1 MSSSDTIKRCC
12 PLDRVG
18 RLGCSALPDISCLSI
33 NGTHLFGRARS
44 RTWQSSSPA
53 ARHALHGYGGS
64 HFVRLVR
71 QFSQALDMRLVRVEA
86 DAEEGYMW
94 VW

>member
-1 MSSSDTIKRCC
+1 MSSSDTIQRCC

-18 RLGCSALPDISCLSI
+18 RFGSSALPDIRCLST
-33 NGTHLFGRARS
+33 NETHLFGRARS
-44 RTWQSSSPA
+44 RTWQWSSPA

-71 QFSQALDMRLVRVEA
+71 QFSQALDMRLVRAEA
-86 DAEEGYMW
+86 DAEEGYIW
-94 VW
+94 V